1 MMCHHLVTNPTP
13 DKPSQA
19 PPPEPS
25 WKQAPMSKR
34 LSKEH
39 ISACAE
45 IYKLNANVSS
55 LAWLEMVGSLM
66 FVCSFWPSEWA
77 AMIHSEQ
84 VR

>member
-1 MMCHHLVTNPTP
+1 MTCHHLVTLTSGSNSPTP

-19 PPPEPS
+19 P
-25 WKQAPMSKR
+25 ALMSKQ

-55 LAWLEMVGSLM
+55 LGWLEMVGSLM
-66 FVCSFWPSEWA
+66 FVRSFWPSEWA